1 MTEALLC
8 HLRFRKA
15 DFRHGRF
22 PTPLETGIRPLR
34 GVVKPGITV
43 TGDHGQR
50 CADPK
55 GKLRVKLLPMKRTD
69 ESAYIH
75 LLVHGR
81 TYTSAA
87 IKSGQT
93 RYSIASN
100 CTRPHLHR
108 SSLMH
113 ENRSPMLVRSRKSFK
128 CMLTTSNRQR

>member
-1 MTEALLC
+1 MIEALLC

-22 PTPLETGIRPLR
+22 PTPPETGIRPLR
-34 GVVKPGITV
+34 GVVEPGITV

-50 CADPK
+50 CANPEEE
-55 GKLRVKLLPMKRTD
+55 LQAKLLPMKRTD
-69 ESAYIH
+69 EPAYIQ

-93 RYSIASN
+93 RYSIVGN

-113 ENRSPMLVRSRKSFK
+113 ENRSPMLVRSRNSSK
-128 CMLTTSNRQR
+128 CMLATSNRRH